1 MAVWQ
6 ISYPPVNGAS
16 LGSYFC
22 VKMAFWAKIGKWGRS
37 KQLWHPNL
45 HTFFDEVMIFELVG
59 DVVKTLAHS
68 S

>member
-1 MAVWQ
+1 MVKFVWQ

-22 VKMAFWAKIGKWGRS
+22 FKNGFYGQKQAKWGQS

-45 HTFFDEVMIFELVG
+45 HTFFDEVIDRQTDRQIL
-59 DVVKTLAHS
+59 
-68 S
+68 